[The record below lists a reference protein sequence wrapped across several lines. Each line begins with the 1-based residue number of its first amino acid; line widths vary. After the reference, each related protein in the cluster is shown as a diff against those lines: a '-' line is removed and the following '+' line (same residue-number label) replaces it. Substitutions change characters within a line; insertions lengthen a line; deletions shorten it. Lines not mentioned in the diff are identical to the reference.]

1 MQPHRQMTCS
11 GFSFF
16 VWGQGAQV
24 AEHPVLR
31 VLPDCA
37 GVQDHQIRLPG
48 VLGEGEAARGQHPHE
63 PLAVGHVLL
72 AAEGIHAGRGVGLPG
87 GEHGADPLLKLPLAV
102 QIRLGNTRSSVSKAV
117 PPNSDTLTKVS
128 YHTREKSTRK
138 NRPGGRPGAAKNQG
152 GHAAPGPLSL
162 FIHPIDHAG
171 KPLGVHVVLDH
182 HVDALAHQAHQPQQ
196 GTGVQHH
203 RIGAQPHFIGG
214 PAGQLVDLLQ
224 LLIVLDVD
232 CPNIFGSSL
241 LLIFSLSVCAHILSG
256 GQPFCQQSF
265 CRKYFR

>member
-102 QIRLGNTRSSVSKAV
+102 QIRLGNTRSSVKAV

-138 NRPGGRPGAAKNQG
+138 NRPGGRPGRQKTRADM
-152 GHAAPGPLSL
+152 PLPVLCLYL
-162 FIHPIDHAG
+162 FIRSTMRENR
-171 KPLGVHVVLDH
+171 LGSTLSSTTTLTRLPTRLISPSRERASSITVSVLSH
-182 HVDALAHQAHQPQQ
+182 
-196 GTGVQHH
+196 T
-203 RIGAQPHFIGG
+203 
-214 PAGQLVDLLQ
+214 
-224 LLIVLDVD
+224 
-232 CPNIFGSSL
+232 S
-241 LLIFSLSVCAHILSG
+241 
-256 GQPFCQQSF
+256 
-265 CRKYFR
+265 